1 MEMGFPSMAPK
12 LFHFLLQ
19 VDCRIGSL
27 ETVGSLEDYFGLVDC
42 RIGSLEIETGGSS
55 WIN

>member
-1 MEMGFPSMAPK
+1 MEMGFSSMAPK

-27 ETVGSLEDYFGLVDC
+27 EILLLALAFGWFVDC
-42 RIGSLEIETGGSS
+42 RIGSLETKERNSPRI
-55 WIN
+55 